1 MQQMKLYLIQVICL
15 YFRIQK
21 VYRKLN
27 HFLKTKLQG
36 YFHQHNKSL
45 YTKRIKNSPRPK
57 SEAYLLVTHCADKKW
72 WQEYTAMPIAIPTC
86 WGWCLD
92 EGTEEEEEEGGLF
105 PNHCA
110 TITPGECRT
119 SELPTGEDLTMSWE
133 WCMLGYAWEWWLLPG
148 NIEGYVEVGS
158 PLLED
163 QGSGV
168 LCPGPSKNRTENPII
183 DA

>member
-1 MQQMKLYLIQVICL
+1 MQQMKLYLIQIICL

-57 SEAYLLVTHCADKKW
+57 SEAYLLTTHCADKKW

-168 LCPGPSKNRTENPII
+168 LCPGPSKNRTKNPII

>member
-1 MQQMKLYLIQVICL
+1 M
-15 YFRIQK
+15 
-21 VYRKLN
+21 
-27 HFLKTKLQG
+27 
-36 YFHQHNKSL
+36 
-45 YTKRIKNSPRPK
+45 
-57 SEAYLLVTHCADKKW
+57 THCADKKW

-119 SELPTGEDLTMSWE
+119 SEFPTGEDLTMSWE

-183 DA
+183 DAITLSYWEARKKNMTPSIELFGELSTLCVTKHSMILLLVTDCITFDPPFHCDKMALQVLHFF